1 MEQQCLRALCFLRPV
16 RTPKNPTAFPP
27 NTKARLFRARFGS
40 PYRAFRLS
48 TALSTEGKNRDAADD
63 SAKKT
68 LDSKRFDLEDAVAQ
82 EKEKQTRTPW
92 HREGSNLPPVARQRS
107 AGAMTKG
114 KLLTTPSRLLKLII
128 PLTTRD
134 TNSDRKDVE
143 PLALLVHPQ
152 QPLSYLERLIQSEL
166 PSIKTG
172 KGDEKIPAV
181 HFKAEDSQ
189 QDELQ
194 PKTKT
199 AETEG
204 KPTKRVVQDQDDL
217 EEIQFDGKTE
227 KTGKLNRTK
236 NEESVP
242 QGLGDGGVE
251 SYSGLGHERSSTD
264 DRERRF
270 VRWSSSTEIGDFIR
284 DAARGKEF
292 AVEIEGAAREIR
304 IGVPSFNDRTHY
316 LRTRLRK
323 TSSKIMAMAAVKKD
337 CDIAAHKG
345 AQRVAIGG
353 AGLLVGYWY
362 VVYRLTFETE
372 LGWDT
377 MEPVTVLNTPFSPNT
392 QNLISSQ
399 YLVGLSTLICGYL
412 WFLYHNREV
421 SYRSALNLTISRR
434 QTKLY
439 QAKGFDLQRWESL
452 IEEGNSLRN
461 EIKAVAKEY
470 DVDWDETVDE
480 KDEKVTNA
488 LKRVRDKKK
497 SERNGKDKK
506 DGEDDD

>member
-1 MEQQCLRALCFLRPV
+1 MEQHCLRALSFLRPV
-16 RTPKNPTAFPP
+16 LTSESTAFCP
-27 NTKARLFRARFGS
+27 NTKARIFRLPIS
-40 PYRAFRLS
+40 PPYRAFRVS
-48 TALSTEGKNRDAADD
+48 TALPTESRNGNAADVP
-63 SAKKT
+63 AKNT
-68 LDSKRFDLEDAVAQ
+68 LDSKRSDLEDAIAQ
-82 EKEKQTRTPW
+82 EKEKQIRTPW
-92 HREGSNLPPVARQRS
+92 HREGSNVPPVARQRS

-114 KLLTTPSRLLKLII
+114 KLLTTPSRLLKLIL
-128 PLTTRD
+128 PLTTLD
-134 TNSDRKDVE
+134 NNSDRKDVE

-166 PSIKTG
+166 PSIKSE

-189 QDELQ
+189 QDEIQ

-199 AETEG
+199 AERES
-204 KPTKRVVQDQDDL
+204 KHTKSEVQDNIDR
-217 EEIQFDGKTE
+217 EEIQIDGKTK
-227 KTGKLNRTK
+227 KTGKLNRSR
-236 NEESVP
+236 EEKTGP
-242 QGLGDGGVE
+242 QALGEGGVE
-251 SYSGLGHERSSTD
+251 SYSGLGHERSTFD
-264 DRERRF
+264 DRKRRF

-292 AVEIEGAAREIR
+292 AVEIEGATREIR
-304 IGVPSFNDRTHY
+304 VGVPSFNDRTHY

-323 TSSKIMAMAAVKKD
+323 VSSKIMAMAAVKKE

-362 VVYRLTFETE
+362 IVYRLTFETD

-377 MEPVTVLNTPFSPNT
+377 MEPVT
-392 QNLISSQ
+392 

-434 QTKLY
+434 QTALY
-439 QAKGFDLQRWESL
+439 QAKGFELQRWESL

-470 DVDWDETVDE
+470 DVDWDETIDE

-488 LKRVRDKKK
+488 LKKVRDKKK
-497 SERNGKDKK
+497 AERNGKDKK
-506 DGEDDD
+506 DDEDDD